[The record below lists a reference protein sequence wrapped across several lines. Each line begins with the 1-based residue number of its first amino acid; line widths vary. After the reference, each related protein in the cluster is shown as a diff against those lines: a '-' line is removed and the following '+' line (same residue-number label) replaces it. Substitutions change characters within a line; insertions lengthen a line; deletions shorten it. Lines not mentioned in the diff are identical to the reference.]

1 MKTHHILL
9 LGLSILCSANF
20 VSARENNAQT
30 DLAAETA
37 ETSTFS
43 NSEFFLSSASA
54 GPFGWLKGIKSP
66 KDLLSLIRV
75 GVQTRGEMRFPL
87 STDTSLQHFEFIKP
101 DSKLNFKLD
110 VGLPVGTLTLAYNFH
125 STSWNGDIYSGRYF
139 LTHINFYNLH
149 ALADI
154 PPFSLMYLPT
164 GTYATG
170 NANNMSYRELDLR
183 VMLGMGFNETAYIFH
198 DNADPYVTSY
208 YARRKISIVG
218 IKGLVEAFADYDI
231 WDLAYGGK
239 ETSTLNT
246 MLANSLGSWA
256 KYAPV
261 PYASI
266 YFLDTKVE
274 KRYYDIP
281 VNSDRTGY
289 KFGWDFG
296 LLYTHSFFWDL
307 GPGRLIVQPRADLT
321 LFDTSLNMRTL
332 TVNSE
337 YLPFN
342 MGLRASIDVCYF
354 F

>member
-198 DNADPYVTSY
+198 DNAAP
-208 YARRKISIVG
+208 G
-218 IKGLVEAFADYDI
+218 YDV
-231 WDLAYGGK
+231 
-239 ETSTLNT
+239 
-246 MLANSLGSWA
+246 LGRPGP
-256 KYAPV
+256 APV
-261 PYASI
+261 RAPGDCHVYGCTPESEVLPR
-266 YFLDTKVE
+266 FVSPVSCD
-274 KRYYDIP
+274 YDIP
-281 VNSDRTGY
+281 VSSDRTGY

>member
-54 GPFGWLKGIKSP
+54 GPFG

-183 VMLGMGFNETAYIFH
+183 VMLGMGFNETAYIF
-198 DNADPYVTSY
+198 
-208 YARRKISIVG
+208 
-218 IKGLVEAFADYDI
+218 
-231 WDLAYGGK
+231 
-239 ETSTLNT
+239 
-246 MLANSLGSWA
+246 
-256 KYAPV
+256 
-261 PYASI
+261 
-266 YFLDTKVE
+266 
-274 KRYYDIP
+274 
-281 VNSDRTGY
+281 
-289 KFGWDFG
+289 
-296 LLYTHSFFWDL
+296 
-307 GPGRLIVQPRADLT
+307 Q
-321 LFDTSLNMRTL
+321 
-332 TVNSE
+332 
-337 YLPFN
+337 
-342 MGLRASIDVCYF
+342 
-354 F
+354 